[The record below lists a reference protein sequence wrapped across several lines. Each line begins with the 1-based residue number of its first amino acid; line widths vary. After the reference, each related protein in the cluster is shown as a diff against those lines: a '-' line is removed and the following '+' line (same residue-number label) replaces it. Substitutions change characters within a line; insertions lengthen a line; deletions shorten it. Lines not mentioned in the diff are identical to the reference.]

1 MPSAPL
7 ILHAF
12 PNETLAPEDFKQA
25 MDDLQSASS
34 WPGRDRNIRP
44 EDSAR
49 PGAQL
54 RQLFL
59 RFAPF
64 DGDAA

>member
-1 MPSAPL
+1 MPSASL

-12 PNETLAPEDFKQA
+12 PNETLAPEDFEHA
-25 MDDLQSASS
+25 MDDLQSASA
-34 WPGRDRNIRP
+34 GHRGDRNLRP

-49 PGAQL
+49 SGAKL

>member
-1 MPSAPL
+1 MPSTPL
-7 ILHAF
+7 ILHSF
-12 PNETLAPEDFKQA
+12 PNEPLAPEDFEQA
-25 MDDLQSASS
+25 MDDLQSASAV
-34 WPGRDRNIRP
+34 PRGDRSLRP

-49 PGAQL
+49 PAAQL